1 MKEEKIIDQSLDVSY
16 NKKRISNRLVELKNK
31 YQNLLVELNETSI
44 DNIDRVFGYSHSD
57 LSDIESDLFLN
68 KINENL
74 EVQDKIRILKNNIA
88 TKIKN
93 IEKINSLNINNQSFD
108 EIKNQ
113 ISASLDLIN
122 NMEQNY
128 DQKSND
134 FNDST
139 NLIIDKINSLEN
151 QIKNL
156 TSSKNIDIKDEAI
169 YKDEIAFLK
178 HQIDQLLLENKE
190 CKSKLNELIYINNEK
205 EEEISKSYD
214 AWLKNSSKLNELEN
228 LLLKEQEEYT
238 SLENE
243 KDEAIDSL
251 ANKINN
257 IRNENSIYD
266 QFSQDIY
273 NDSNITNSS
282 LLEAIDQKFN
292 DLKIELINNKFT
304 TDSLDKVSNE
314 INNYDKLKIK
324 AKEIY
329 NKTII
334 DLLKNLKDRYTQI
347 INKLDQIEPLF
358 SSEVTALISPS
369 TSDFINP
376 SSNIEEL
383 KNDLINVDE
392 YVNLTFGS
400 EVNDDHDLF
409 SRLSKLNTLNDFK
422 QFITYSTDKFDEFV
436 NEIIS
441 ERNILNNKVIT
452 INDKSFNVNSF
463 FNIINDLINRINNF
477 IALLNSEMSSINVS
491 NILYELEDD
500 LSQSQYWFDFVDLLN
515 SIKLLINY
523 QKVVFDNLETEVD
536 IYNKLKESGSS
547 LSEFNHQDLY
557 DSNELINKNNK
568 LKNIFQKLSNL
579 EKLVDLYEMDQF
591 ETFVEKI

>member
-436 NEIIS
+436 NEMIS

>member
-16 NKKRISNRLVELKNK
+16 NKKRISNRLVELKSK

-151 QIKNL
+151 QIKNI
-156 TSSKNIDIKDEAI
+156 SVSKNIDIKDEAI

-273 NDSNITNSS
+273 NDSNITNNS

-304 TDSLDKVSNE
+304 TDSLDKVNNE

-358 SSEVTALISPS
+358 SSEVSALISPS

-409 SRLSKLNTLNDFK
+409 SRLSKLNTLNDFQ
-422 QFITYSTDKFDEFV
+422 QFITYSIDKFDEFV

-441 ERNILNNKVIT
+441 ERNILNNKVIA

-477 IALLNSEMSSINVS
+477 IALLNSEISSINVS

-547 LSEFNHQDLY
+547 LNEFNHQDLY